1 MKIFQRSN
9 LSQLQLG
16 MSVSFSFDNGLSVEI
31 NPTTGNYAT
40 FTVYDENGKDYTDT
54 AYIALCNRKIHQEE
68 PSGMTDYHLA
78 RLIKM
83 VSTTEKIVKTVEYE
97 FNEGE

>member
-1 MKIFQRSN
+1 MKIIQKSN
-9 LSQLQLG
+9 PIQKQPG
-16 MSVSFSFDNGLSVEI
+16 MGVSFSFDNGLSVAI
-31 NPTTGNYAT
+31 NPTTDNYST

-68 PSGMTDYHLA
+68 PSGMSDYHLA